1 MGPKA
6 QTYIF
11 NQVKELLQ
19 MYESALLN
27 VFNSTIGRLERKLDM
42 LKKAHSNI
50 EKEMTVKRSLLT

>member
-42 LKKAHSNI
+42 LKKTHSNI